1 MVVRMS
7 LDGMTAMEN
16 CTIAIGKSSL
26 STSLFLSLSYL
37 TIR

>member
-16 CTIAIGKSSL
+16 FTIAIGKSSL